1 MLVISVQ
8 CCIICLSFFLP
19 SSHPI
24 PSYPSSLPCR
34 PLPSCHAILR
44 HAVLRHAPCHPLPS
58 RPHHPS
64 SPTHMSQFVPLSPN
78 SLPEMIV
85 PCLELIGLFC
95 MTFASLTSITR
106 SRPLL
111 VESNGRDDFYQMAE
125 ILVIIQMSDALPR
138 KFIQPCFHPFRCPH
152 ILINLRI
159 LIRTAC

>member
-1 MLVISVQ
+1 MSFLFPSVITPYPKLSKFPTMSSSAIMPCYPPP
-8 CCIICLSFFLP
+8 CCP
-19 SSHPI
+19 P
-24 PSYPSSLPCR
+24 PCR
-34 PLPSCHAILR
+34 PR
-44 HAVLRHAPCHPLPS
+44 PCHPLPS